1 MRLLS
6 ERVAADA
13 ESPVNPLADVLVTEV
28 LEEANRVL
36 VAVDPA
42 AREMTTGAA
51 YNIWPAQ
58 ADFQMDLMARVL
70 DEAATPGIERV
81 RSTALSALAR
91 QLPWQEVLAE
101 AIEVDFSESFDE
113 PAMFLMIG
121 VAALAAPADVRA
133 GERRANERYVAAT
146 VELLSAIV
154 EYSGRRLR
162 HGRSI
167 EDLVWAI
174 EALEAGLLLRMRR
187 APEIP
192 LRKDAQGFSV
202 LAAAAVGVVEAF
214 TEPVEA
220 SPGQDAREG

>member
-13 ESPVNPLADVLVTEV
+13 ECPVNPLADVLVTEV

-70 DEAATPGIERV
+70 DAAATPGIELV

-121 VAALAAPADVRA
+121 VAALAAPADVTT

-146 VELLSAIV
+146 VELLSAVV

-162 HGRSI
+162 SGRTI

-220 SPGQDAREG
+220 QPGHPIAR

>member
-1 MRLLS
+1 MPS
-6 ERVAADA
+6 A
-13 ESPVNPLADVLVTEV
+13 PVNPLADVLVTEV
-28 LEEANRVL
+28 LDEANRAL
-36 VAVDPA
+36 SADDGAV
-42 AREMTTGAA
+42 RGMTTGAA

-81 RSTALSALAR
+81 RRAALSALAR

-101 AIEVDFSESFDE
+101 AIEVDFSESFAE

-121 VAALAAPADVRA
+121 VAALAAPADVTA

-146 VELLSAIV
+146 GELLSAIV
-154 EYSGRRLR
+154 EYSGRRWR
-162 HGRSI
+162 AGRTI

-192 LRKDAQGFSV
+192 LRRDAQGFSV
-202 LAAAAVGVVEAF
+202 LAAAAVGLVEAF

-220 SPGQDAREG
+220 SPRPAA

>member
-6 ERVAADA
+6 ERVDAHA

-28 LEEANRVL
+28 LDEANRAL
-36 VAVDPA
+36 SETDSA
-42 AREMTTGAA
+42 ARKMTTGAA

-58 ADFQMDLMARVL
+58 SDFQMDLMARVL

-81 RSTALSALAR
+81 RSAALSALAR

-101 AIEVDFSESFDE
+101 AIEVDFLESFDE

-121 VAALAAPADVRA
+121 VAALAAPADVTA

-154 EYSGRRLR
+154 EYSRRRLCP
-162 HGRSI
+162 GRTI

-187 APEIP
+187 APEVP

-220 SPGQDAREG
+220 QPGHPPAR